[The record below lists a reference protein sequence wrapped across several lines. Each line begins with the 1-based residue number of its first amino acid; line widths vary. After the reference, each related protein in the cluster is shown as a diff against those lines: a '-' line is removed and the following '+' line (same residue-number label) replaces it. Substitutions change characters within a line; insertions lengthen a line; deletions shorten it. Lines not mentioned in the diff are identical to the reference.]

1 MIGHAVSLELNSIAA
16 HFFPQR
22 RFLHW
27 VYCIVMALFS
37 HDESHAWQSIPGTS
51 LSYELGTQSSIF
63 PDEIRVYFKSA
74 YSVDVRIKY
83 LHPGYDVDPVSDP
96 ISLWP
101 HFLRWKHHRT
111 Y

>member
-1 MIGHAVSLELNSIAA
+1 MIGRAVSLELNSVAT

-22 RFLHW
+22 RFFYW
-27 VYCIVMALFS
+27 ACCVVIALFS
-37 HDESHAWQSIPGTS
+37 HGESYAWQSIPGTA
-51 LSYELGTQSSIF
+51 LSYELGAQSSTC

-74 YSVDVRIKY
+74 YSVDVGVKF

-111 Y
+111 D